1 MVYFRVLKTKRQT
14 NNKDKGLNVDT
25 VQHRLFSAGSKIF
38 SGLRKILIFAKNE
51 KSFTKSSGASGTWR
65 SGNWREVSSKSHS
78 YIFCLPQTSSCGGL
92 KELFTKVILLFLF
105 HSELTAF
112 ISESR
117 AGYDDSKC
125 TLKEDGIGFELAGLA
140 FALQKNSSW
149 TASISRAI
157 HKLKAQDTITE
168 IFNKWTTSRCKTS
181 QQSVVAHRM
190 GLDEFEGFLFNTAM
204 ITLGCFLILLLE
216 VFFYRRI
223 TRARRSFSPEQN
235 GTALNAAK
243 LPRVSTTND

>member
-1 MVYFRVLKTKRQT
+1 MSIRYNTDYFRRVLKFSLDYAKFLYSPRTR
-14 NNKDKGLNVDT
+14 GLPRKALELVEHEGAVT
-25 VQHRLFSAGSKIF
+25 GEKFLPSLTLTFS
-38 SGLRKILIFAKNE
+38 R
-51 KSFTKSSGASGTWR
+51 
-65 SGNWREVSSKSHS
+65 
-78 YIFCLPQTSSCGGL
+78 LPQTSSCGGL